1 MDGFL
6 IIDKPC
12 GISSFDV
19 LRRLNKK
26 FSLKRR
32 GIKIGH
38 GGTLDP
44 LATGVLIV
52 AIGHATRMLQFA
64 LSDEKSYRA
73 TIRIGAQT
81 STDDAEGDIIKTA
94 PYDHIDMRAIER
106 ALETFRGKIM
116 QTPPKYS
123 AVHAGGQ
130 RAYEIARRGGN
141 AELAAK
147 SVEIYSIDIASY
159 IARSGQMPE
168 LTADIS
174 CSGGTYIRS
183 IARDLGFKLG
193 SAASL
198 VGLARTRA
206 CGMMLSETKRLDDIL
221 ASGDISEHLM
231 APCEFFRR
239 MPRIKATPDDIGK
252 LFKGQKV
259 RFDFPKETSTN
270 GLYRVQT
277 EDPGWIY
284 AFARKTPV
292 FEITRFAK
300 RPD

>member
-26 FSLKRR
+26 FALRRR

-44 LATGVLIV
+44 LATGVLI
-52 AIGHATRMLQFA
+52 AALGHATRMLRFV

-94 PYDHIDMRAIER
+94 PYDHIDLGAIER
-106 ALETFRGKIM
+106 ALETFRGRIM

-130 RAYEIARRGGN
+130 RAYDIARRGGD

-147 SVEIYSIDIASY
+147 SVEIYGIAIASY
-159 IARSGQMPE
+159 CARRGQMPE
-168 LTADIS
+168 LSADIS

-183 IARDLGFKLG
+183 IARDLGIKLG

-198 VGLARTRA
+198 SGLVRTRA
-206 CGMMLSETKRLDDIL
+206 CGMTLSAAKRLDDIL
-221 ASGDISEHLM
+221 ASDDISEHLI
-231 APCEFFRR
+231 APCEFFRQ
-239 MPRIKATPDDIGK
+239 MPLIKATPDDIVR

-259 RFDFPKETSTN
+259 RFDFPKDDSPA
-270 GLYRVQT
+270 GIYRVQT
-277 EDPGWIY
+277 EDPGWLY
-284 AFARKTPV
+284 AFARKTPT